1 MTATRHVTRNPIS
14 YPLSC
19 RTRTRRKTATTDA
32 LGHLQ
37 MQKLVVWWW
46 WSSTTPSYRLAMGIV
61 HIIYGRN
68 KFEAV
73 FVPGLLSCPV
83 LSSVQQDKNYLHSGG
98 HALGMPINILWS
110 LLLVQVLYCNF
121 INLSVGWKGGVG
133 RMLWS
138 VCSAKHTLIYGTF
151 LTLSSPPFPLSVTKQ
166 YIHGRPLIAFT
177 GKRRLFVPHHLAN

>member
-46 WSSTTPSYRLAMGIV
+46 SSTTPSYRLAMGIV

-73 FVPGLLSCPV
+73 FVPGLLSCPI

-121 INLSVGWKGGVG
+121 INLSVGWKGGGG

-138 VCSAKHTLIYGTF
+138 VCSAKTHIDLRHIPDPK
-151 LTLSSPPFPLSVTKQ
+151 LSPPAVIQWPNN
-166 YIHGRPLIAFT
+166 IHGRPLIAFT